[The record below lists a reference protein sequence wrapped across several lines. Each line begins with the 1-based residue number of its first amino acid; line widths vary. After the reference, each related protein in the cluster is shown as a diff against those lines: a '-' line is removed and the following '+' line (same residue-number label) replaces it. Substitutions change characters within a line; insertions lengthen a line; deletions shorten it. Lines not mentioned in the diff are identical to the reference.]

1 MIVKK
6 DQILDFYMRSEGE
19 PKYNKNLL
27 INSDENEEAITQVR
41 LTLLTEKGEVL
52 GEPNFGVDVNQYL
65 FDFDI
70 NPFSLTKEAEN
81 QIATYVSASRIK
93 NISVTPA
100 QFTDD
105 RERKTFV
112 LSVDI
117 QGNDPFGIFYG

>member
-1 MIVKK
+1 MIIKK

-93 NISVTPA
+93 NIIVTPA